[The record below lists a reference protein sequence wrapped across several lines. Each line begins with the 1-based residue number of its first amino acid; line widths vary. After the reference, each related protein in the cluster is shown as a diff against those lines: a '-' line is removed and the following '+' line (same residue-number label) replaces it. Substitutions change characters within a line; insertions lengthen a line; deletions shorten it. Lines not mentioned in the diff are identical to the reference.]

1 MEMKRLLSFLAVI
14 GLLAWGVAPADA
26 AEKIV
31 LKVAQDSS
39 TEHPFQ
45 KALEKF
51 KEVLEAE
58 TGGAVEVQIFPNAQL
73 GSEEQVVD
81 GIKLNTVDATV
92 VSAGNLAGFVPEVDL
107 FNLPFIFKDR
117 EAFFRVLDGPIG
129 DMVGRVIETKTNSV
143 ILGYWTFGTR
153 NVWNGQR
160 PVRTPDDLKGLK
172 IRVIGS
178 PVMLDTFNAF
188 GAFFND
194 TATTEI
200 YTAVQ
205 QGVIDGAESDPV
217 DLLVEK
223 FYEVTKYYS
232 LTEHLIGAAPFIF
245 SRKRYDSLPAH
256 IQVAVLNAGAAAE
269 AVEREVQQ
277 SFVDDAIVQLK
288 ESGIE
293 FIPVDKDLFKAKV
306 QPVYEKY
313 ADQVG
318 GMELINQVS
327 NY

>member
-1 MEMKRLLSFLAVI
+1 MKRFLSFVAII
-14 GLLAWGVAPADA
+14 GLLAWGAAPAEA

-31 LKVAQDSS
+31 LKIAQDSS
-39 TEHPFQ
+39 TEHPYQ
-45 KALEKF
+45 KGLEKF

-58 TGGAVEVQIFPNAQL
+58 TGGAVEVQIFPNGQL
-73 GSEEQVVD
+73 GSEEQAID
-81 GIKLNTVDATV
+81 GIKLNTLDATV

-107 FNLPFIFKDR
+107 FNLPFIFKDQ
-117 EAFFRVLDGPIG
+117 ESFFRVLDGPVG
-129 DMVGRVIETKTNSV
+129 DMVGKIIEAKTNSV

-153 NVWNGQR
+153 NAWNGKR
-160 PVRTPDDLKGLK
+160 PIRTPDDLKGLK
-172 IRVIGS
+172 IRVMGS
-178 PVMLDTFNAF
+178 PVLLDTFNAF
-188 GAFFND
+188 GAQ
-194 TATTEI
+194 ATNMSWGEI

-205 QGVIDGAESDPV
+205 QGVIDGAESDVV

-245 SRKRYDSLPAH
+245 SKKRYDSLPAH
-256 IQVAVLNAGAAAE
+256 IRVAVLNAGVAAE
-269 AVEREVQQ
+269 AAEREAQQ

-288 ESGIE
+288 ASGIE
-293 FIPVDKDLFKAKV
+293 FISVDKELFKAKV

>member
-1 MEMKRLLSFLAVI
+1 MKRFLSFVAVI
-14 GLLAWGVAPADA
+14 GLLAWGAAPADA
-26 AEKIV
+26 AEKII

-39 TEHPFQ
+39 TEHPYQ
-45 KALEKF
+45 KGLEKF

-58 TGGAVEVQIFPNAQL
+58 TGGAVEVQIFPSGQL
-73 GSEEQVVD
+73 GSEEQAID
-81 GIKLNTVDATV
+81 GIKLNTLDATV

-107 FNLPFIFKDR
+107 FNLPFIFKDQ
-117 EAFFRVLDGPIG
+117 ESFFRVLDGPVG
-129 DMVGRVIETKTNSV
+129 DMVGRVIEAKTNSV
-143 ILGYWTFGTR
+143 MLGYWTFGTR
-153 NVWNGQR
+153 NAWNGKR
-160 PVRTPDDLKGLK
+160 PIRTPEDLKGLK
-172 IRVIGS
+172 IRVMGS
-178 PVMLDTFNAF
+178 PVLLDTFNAF
-188 GAFFND
+188 GAQ
-194 TATTEI
+194 ATNMSWGEI

-205 QGVIDGAESDPV
+205 QGVIDGAESDVV

-245 SRKRYDSLPAH
+245 SKKRYDSLPAH

-269 AVEREVQQ
+269 AAEREAQQ
-277 SFVDDAIVQLK
+277 SFVDDAIIQLK
-288 ESGIE
+288 ASGIE
-293 FIPVDKDLFKAKV
+293 FITVDKDLFKAKV

-318 GMELINQVS
+318 GMDLINLVS

>member
-1 MEMKRLLSFLAVI
+1 MKRFLSFLAVI
-14 GLLAWGVAPADA
+14 GLLAWGAAPAEA

-31 LKVAQDSS
+31 LKIAQDSS
-39 TEHPFQ
+39 TEHPYQ
-45 KALEKF
+45 KGLEKF

-58 TGGAVEVQIFPNAQL
+58 TGGAVEVQIFPSGQL
-73 GSEEQVVD
+73 GSEEQAID
-81 GIKLNTVDATV
+81 GIKLNTLDATV

-107 FNLPFIFKDR
+107 FNLPFIFEDQ
-117 EAFFRVLDGPIG
+117 AGFFRVLDGPVG
-129 DMVGRVIETKTNSV
+129 DMVGRVIEAKTNSV
-143 ILGYWTFGTR
+143 MLGYWTFGTR
-153 NVWNGQR
+153 NAWNGKR
-160 PVRTPDDLKGLK
+160 PIRTPDVLKGLK
-172 IRVIGS
+172 SRVMGS
-178 PVMLDTFNAF
+178 PVLLDTFNAF
-188 GAFFND
+188 GAQ
-194 TATTEI
+194 ATNMSWGEI

-205 QGVIDGAESDPV
+205 QGVIDGAESDVV

-245 SRKRYDSLPAH
+245 SKKRYDSLPAH

-269 AVEREVQQ
+269 AAEREAQQ
-277 SFVDDAIVQLK
+277 SFVDDAIIQLK
-288 ESGIE
+288 ASGIE
-293 FIPVDKDLFKAKV
+293 FITVDKDLFKAKV

-318 GMELINQVS
+318 GMDLINLVS

>member
-1 MEMKRLLSFLAVI
+1 MKRFLSFVAVI
-14 GLLAWGVAPADA
+14 GLLAWGAAPADA
-26 AEKIV
+26 AEKII
-31 LKVAQDSS
+31 LKIAQDSS
-39 TEHPFQ
+39 TEHPYQ
-45 KALEKF
+45 KGLEKF

-58 TGGAVEVQIFPNAQL
+58 TGGAVEVQIFPNGQL
-73 GSEEQVVD
+73 GSEEQAID
-81 GIKLNTVDATV
+81 GIKLNTLDATV

-107 FNLPFIFKDR
+107 FNLPFIFKDQ
-117 EAFFRVLDGPIG
+117 ESFFRVLDGPVG
-129 DMVGRVIETKTNSV
+129 DMVGKIIEAKTNSV

-153 NVWNGQR
+153 NAWNGKR
-160 PVRTPDDLKGLK
+160 PIRTPDDLKGLK
-172 IRVIGS
+172 IRVMGS
-178 PVMLDTFNAF
+178 PVLLDTFNAF
-188 GAFFND
+188 GAQ
-194 TATTEI
+194 ATNMSWGEI

-205 QGVIDGAESDPV
+205 QGVIDGAESDVV

-245 SRKRYDSLPAH
+245 SKKRYDSLPAH
-256 IQVAVLNAGAAAE
+256 IRVAVLNAGVAAE
-269 AVEREVQQ
+269 AAEREAQQ

-288 ESGIE
+288 ANGIE
-293 FIPVDKDLFKAKV
+293 FISVDKELFKAKV

>member
-1 MEMKRLLSFLAVI
+1 MKRFLSFVAVI
-14 GLLAWGVAPADA
+14 GLLAWGAAPADA
-26 AEKIV
+26 AEKII

-39 TEHPFQ
+39 TEHPYQ
-45 KALEKF
+45 KGLEKF

-58 TGGAVEVQIFPNAQL
+58 TGGAVEVQIFPSGQL
-73 GSEEQVVD
+73 GSEEQAID
-81 GIKLNTVDATV
+81 GIKLNTLDATV

-107 FNLPFIFKDR
+107 FNLPFIFEDQ
-117 EAFFRVLDGPIG
+117 EGFFRVLDGPVG
-129 DMVGRVIETKTNSV
+129 DMVGRVIEAKTNSV
-143 ILGYWTFGTR
+143 MLGYWTFGTR
-153 NVWNGQR
+153 NAWNGKR
-160 PVRTPDDLKGLK
+160 PIRTPEDLKGLK
-172 IRVIGS
+172 IRVMGS
-178 PVMLDTFNAF
+178 PVLLDTFNAF
-188 GAFFND
+188 GAQ
-194 TATTEI
+194 ATNMSWGEI

-205 QGVIDGAESDPV
+205 QGVIDGAESDVV

-245 SRKRYDSLPAH
+245 SKKRYDSLPAH

-269 AVEREVQQ
+269 AAEREAQQ
-277 SFVDDAIVQLK
+277 SFVDDAIIQLK
-288 ESGIE
+288 ASGIE
-293 FIPVDKDLFKAKV
+293 FITVDKDLFKAKV

-318 GMELINQVS
+318 GMDLINLVS

>member
-1 MEMKRLLSFLAVI
+1 MKRFLSFLAVI
-14 GLLAWGVAPADA
+14 GLLAWGATPADA

-31 LKVAQDSS
+31 LKIAQDSS
-39 TEHPFQ
+39 TEHPYQ
-45 KALEKF
+45 KGLEKF

-58 TGGAVEVQIFPNAQL
+58 TGGAVEVQIFPNGQL
-73 GSEEQVVD
+73 GSEEQAID
-81 GIKLNTVDATV
+81 GIKLNTLDATV

-107 FNLPFIFKDR
+107 FNLPFIFEDQ
-117 EAFFRVLDGPIG
+117 AGFFRVLDGPVG
-129 DMVGRVIETKTNSV
+129 DMVGRVIEAKTNSV
-143 ILGYWTFGTR
+143 MLGYWTFGTR
-153 NVWNGQR
+153 NAWNGKR
-160 PVRTPDDLKGLK
+160 PIRTPEDLKGLK
-172 IRVIGS
+172 IRVMGS
-178 PVMLDTFNAF
+178 PVLLDTFNAF
-188 GAFFND
+188 GAQ
-194 TATTEI
+194 ATNMSWGEI

-205 QGVIDGAESDPV
+205 QGVIDGAESDVV

-245 SRKRYDSLPAH
+245 SKKRYDSLPAH

-269 AVEREVQQ
+269 AAEREAQQ
-277 SFVDDAIVQLK
+277 SFVDDAIIQLK
-288 ESGIE
+288 ASGIE
-293 FIPVDKDLFKAKV
+293 FITVDKDLFKAKV

-318 GMELINQVS
+318 GMDLINLVS

>member
-1 MEMKRLLSFLAVI
+1 MKRFLSFVAVI
-14 GLLAWGVAPADA
+14 GLLAWGAAPADA
-26 AEKIV
+26 AEKII

-39 TEHPFQ
+39 TEHPYQ
-45 KALEKF
+45 KGLEKF

-58 TGGAVEVQIFPNAQL
+58 TGGAVEVQIFPSGQL
-73 GSEEQVVD
+73 GSEEQAID
-81 GIKLNTVDATV
+81 GIKLNTLDATV

-107 FNLPFIFKDR
+107 FNLPFIFEDQ
-117 EAFFRVLDGPIG
+117 AGFFRVLDGPVG
-129 DMVGRVIETKTNSV
+129 DMVGRVIEAKTNSV
-143 ILGYWTFGTR
+143 MLGYWTFGTR
-153 NVWNGQR
+153 NAWNGKR
-160 PVRTPDDLKGLK
+160 PIRTPDDFKGLK
-172 IRVIGS
+172 IRVMGS
-178 PVMLDTFNAF
+178 PVLLDTFNAF
-188 GAFFND
+188 GAQ
-194 TATTEI
+194 ATNMSWGEI

-205 QGVIDGAESDPV
+205 QGVIDGAESDVV

-245 SRKRYDSLPAH
+245 SKKRYDSLPAH

-269 AVEREVQQ
+269 AAEREAQQ
-277 SFVDDAIVQLK
+277 SFVDDAIIQLK
-288 ESGIE
+288 ASGIE
-293 FIPVDKDLFKAKV
+293 FITVDKDLFKAKV

-318 GMELINQVS
+318 GMDLINLVS

>member
-1 MEMKRLLSFLAVI
+1 MKRFLSFVAVI
-14 GLLAWGVAPADA
+14 GLLAWGAAPADA
-26 AEKIV
+26 AEKII

-39 TEHPFQ
+39 TEHPYQ
-45 KALEKF
+45 KGLEKF

-58 TGGAVEVQIFPNAQL
+58 TGGAVEVQIFPSGQL
-73 GSEEQVVD
+73 GSEEQAID
-81 GIKLNTVDATV
+81 GIKLNTLDATV

-107 FNLPFIFKDR
+107 FNLPFIFEDQ
-117 EAFFRVLDGPIG
+117 AGFFRVLDGPVG
-129 DMVGRVIETKTNSV
+129 DMVGRVIEAKTNSV
-143 ILGYWTFGTR
+143 MLGYWTFGTR
-153 NVWNGQR
+153 NAWNGKR
-160 PVRTPDDLKGLK
+160 PIRTPEDLKGLK
-172 IRVIGS
+172 IRVMGS
-178 PVMLDTFNAF
+178 PVLLDTFNAF
-188 GAFFND
+188 GAQ
-194 TATTEI
+194 ATNMSWGEI

-205 QGVIDGAESDPV
+205 QGVIDGAESDVV

-245 SRKRYDSLPAH
+245 SKKRYDSLPAH

-269 AVEREVQQ
+269 AAEREAQQ
-277 SFVDDAIVQLK
+277 SFVDDAIIQLK
-288 ESGIE
+288 ASGIE
-293 FIPVDKDLFKAKV
+293 FITVDKDLFKAKV

-318 GMELINQVS
+318 GMDLINLVS